1 MWMLVYKK
9 ELKKKKK
16 TTFTSGVAS
25 CDIKN
30 LALIKT
36 HVFNK
41 LSF

>member
-1 MWMLVYKK
+1 MLVYKK

-16 TTFTSGVAS
+16 TTFTSGDAS

>member
-9 ELKKKKK
+9 ELKKKK

-36 HVFNK
+36 HVFNR